1 MPNDAV
7 PLDRRLHPRNQ
18 GQATPRSTRRPKP
31 AESVWLRIG
40 RQRGNIL
47 AFTLVLGAVAIS
59 VLPYFWMV
67 SSSLRTMTNMFSIPI
82 QWIPHPVNWQS
93 YVLAWNAQDFT
104 RYFFNSG
111 VVAVAITLG
120 NLLLCSLAGYSLA
133 KFRYFGRGL
142 LFILILS
149 TMMLPLEVTM
159 VPLFLIVKRL
169 DWVNSYQ
176 GLIVPF
182 LVDGF
187 GVFLMRQFML
197 GIPKDLI
204 DSARIDGASELRIFW
219 QIVLPLC
226 KPALVALGVFTF
238 REAWDMYIWPLIIVS
253 KDSLRTLPLGISL
266 FMSSYGTA
274 WDQLMAIAVLGT
286 LPMILLFFFLQ
297 RAFIQGIA
305 VTGLKE

>member
-1 MPNDAV
+1 MPDDLTA
-7 PLDRRLHPRNQ
+7 LHAIQ
-18 GQATPRSTRRPKP
+18 STRPPR
-31 AESVWLRIG
+31 AEESLPHRAM
-40 RQRGNIL
+40 RHRGDVL
-47 AFTLVLGAVAIS
+47 AYVLVLGAVAIS
-59 VLPYFWMV
+59 LLPYYWMV
-67 SSSLRTMTNMFSIPI
+67 SSSLRTMENMFRVPI
-82 QWIPHPVNWQS
+82 QWIPDPVNWRS
-93 YVLAWNAQDFT
+93 YVLAWHAQNFT

-111 VVAVAITLG
+111 LVAVAITAG

-133 KFRYFGRGL
+133 KFRYFGRGV

-159 VPLFLIVKRL
+159 VPLFLIIKQF
-169 DWVNSYQ
+169 DWANTYQ

-187 GVFLMRQFML
+187 GVFLMRQYML
-197 GIPKDLI
+197 GIPRDLI
-204 DSARIDGASELRIFW
+204 DSARIDGASEFKIFW

-253 KDSLRTLPLGISL
+253 KDSLRTLPLAISL

-286 LPMILLFFFLQ
+286 LPMIILFFVLQ

-305 VTGLKE
+305 VSGLKE

>member
-1 MPNDAV
+1 MASTSVLRTSARRGALLHRGRDAV
-7 PLDRRLHPRNQ
+7 
-18 GQATPRSTRRPKP
+18 
-31 AESVWLRIG
+31 VIY
-40 RQRGNIL
+40 
-47 AFTLVLGAVAIS
+47 TLVLAAVAIGL
-59 VLPYFWMV
+59 LPYFWMV
-67 SSSLRTMTNMFSIPI
+67 SSSLKTMANMFSVPI
-82 QWIPHPVNWQS
+82 QWIPDPVNWQS
-93 YVLAWNAQDFT
+93 YVIAWHAQDFT
-104 RYFFNSG
+104 RYFLNSG

-120 NLLLCSLAGYSLA
+120 NLVFASLAGYSLA

-159 VPLFLIVKRL
+159 VPLFLIIKQL
-169 DWVNSYQ
+169 DWANSYQ

-187 GVFLMRQFML
+187 GVFLMRQYML

-253 KDSLRTLPLGISL
+253 RDSLRTLPLAISL

-286 LPMILLFFFLQ
+286 LPMIVLFFVLQ

>member
-1 MPNDAV
+1 MRNLAAQVALPPTHRTRPTDS
-7 PLDRRLHPRNQ
+7 LIRRL
-18 GQATPRSTRRPKP
+18 GRR
-31 AESVWLRIG
+31 
-40 RQRGNIL
+40 RGNIL
-47 AFTLVLGAVAIS
+47 AFALVLGAVAIS
-59 VLPYFWMV
+59 LLPYFWMV
-67 SSSLRTMTNMFSIPI
+67 SSSLKTIDNMFRVPI
-82 QWIPHPVNWQS
+82 QWIPDPVNWRS
-93 YVLAWNAQDFT
+93 YIVAWNAQDFT
-104 RYFFNSG
+104 RYFLNSG
-111 VVAVAITLG
+111 FVAVAITLG

-159 VPLFLIVKRL
+159 VPLFLIIKRL
-169 DWVNSYQ
+169 DWANTYQ

-187 GVFLMRQFML
+187 GVFLMRQYML

-253 KDSLRTLPLGISL
+253 KDSLRTLPLAISL

-286 LPMILLFFFLQ
+286 LPMIVLFFFLQ

>member
-1 MPNDAV
+1 MRNVGAPAAMPRG
-7 PLDRRLHPRNQ
+7 RRRNEGFVLRALHHRDD
-18 GQATPRSTRRPKP
+18 
-31 AESVWLRIG
+31 
-40 RQRGNIL
+40 IL
-47 AFTLVLGAVAIS
+47 AHVLVLGAVLIS
-59 VLPYFWMV
+59 LLPYFWMV
-67 SSSLRTMTNMFSIPI
+67 SSSLKTIPNMFIIPV
-82 QWIPHPVNWQS
+82 QWIPVPINWRS
-93 YVLAWNAQDFT
+93 YFLAWNAQDFG

-120 NLLLCSLAGYSLA
+120 NLLLASLAGYSLA
-133 KFRYFGRGL
+133 KFRYFGRGV

-149 TMMLPLEVTM
+149 TIMLPLEVTM
-159 VPLFLIVKRL
+159 VPLFLIIKRL

-187 GVFLMRQFML
+187 GVFLMRQYML

-204 DSARIDGASELRIFW
+204 DSARIDGASEFRIFW
-219 QIVLPLC
+219 QIVLPQC

-253 KDSLRTLPLGISL
+253 KDSLRTVPLAISL

-274 WDQLMAIAVLGT
+274 WDQLMAIATLGT

-297 RAFIQGIA
+297 RAFIQGVVA
-305 VTGLKE
+305 TGLKE

>member
-1 MPNDAV
+1 M
-7 PLDRRLHPRNQ
+7 RNI
-18 GQATPRSTRRPKP
+18 AARVETPPTHRSKP
-31 AESVWLRIG
+31 AESFVR
-40 RQRGNIL
+40 RAVRYRGGIL
-47 AFTLVLGAVAIS
+47 AFVLVLGVVAIS
-59 VLPYFWMV
+59 LLPYYWMV
-67 SSSLRTMTNMFSIPI
+67 SSSLRTMENMFRVPI
-82 QWIPHPVNWQS
+82 QWIPDPVNWRS
-93 YVLAWNAQDFT
+93 YVVAWHAQDFT
-104 RYFFNSG
+104 RYFLNSG
-111 VVAVAITLG
+111 FVAVAITLG

-133 KFRYFGRGL
+133 KFQYFGRGL

-159 VPLFLIVKRL
+159 VPLFLIIKRL

-187 GVFLMRQFML
+187 GVFLMRQYML

-204 DSARIDGASELRIFW
+204 DSARIDGASEFRIFW

-226 KPALVALGVFTF
+226 KPALIALGVFTF

-253 KDSLRTLPLGISL
+253 KDSLRTLPLAISL
-266 FMSSYGTA
+266 FMNSYATA

-286 LPMILLFFFLQ
+286 LPMIILFFFLQ

-305 VTGLKE
+305 ATGLKE

>member
-1 MPNDAV
+1 
-7 PLDRRLHPRNQ
+7 
-18 GQATPRSTRRPKP
+18 
-31 AESVWLRIG
+31 
-40 RQRGNIL
+40 
-47 AFTLVLGAVAIS
+47 
-59 VLPYFWMV
+59 
-67 SSSLRTMTNMFSIPI
+67 
-82 QWIPHPVNWQS
+82 
-93 YVLAWNAQDFT
+93 
-104 RYFFNSG
+104 
-111 VVAVAITLG
+111 
-120 NLLLCSLAGYSLA
+120 
-133 KFRYFGRGL
+133 
-142 LFILILS
+142 
-149 TMMLPLEVTM
+149 MLPLEVTM
-159 VPLFLIVKRL
+159 VPLFLIIKRL

-187 GVFLMRQFML
+187 GVFLMRQYML

-204 DSARIDGASELRIFW
+204 DSARIDGASEFRIFW

-253 KDSLRTLPLGISL
+253 KDSLRTLPLAISL

-286 LPMILLFFFLQ
+286 LPMIILFFFLQ

>member
-1 MPNDAV
+1 M
-7 PLDRRLHPRNQ
+7 RRAL
-18 GQATPRSTRRPKP
+18 RR
-31 AESVWLRIG
+31 
-40 RQRGNIL
+40 RGTI
-47 AFTLVLGAVAIS
+47 AASCVLVAVAC
-59 VLPYFWMV
+59 VTLLPFYWML
-67 SSSLRTMTNMFSIPI
+67 SSSLRTMETMFSLPI
-82 QWIPHPVNWQS
+82 QWIPWPPNWNS
-93 YVLAWNAQDFT
+93 YVLAWRAQDFT

-111 VVAVAITLG
+111 FVAIAITAS
-120 NLLLCSLAGYSLA
+120 NLLLCSLAGYSLT
-133 KFRYFGRGL
+133 KFRYRGRGVM
-142 LFILILS
+142 FFAILS

-169 DWVNSYQ
+169 DWANSYQ

-187 GVFLMRQFML
+187 GVFLMRQYMMS
-197 GIPKDLI
+197 IPKDLI

-219 QIVLPLC
+219 TIVLPLC
-226 KPALVALGVFTF
+226 KPALVALAVFTF
-238 REAWDMYIWPLIIVS
+238 REAWDMYIWPLIIIT

-266 FMSSYGTA
+266 FMSSYGTS

-305 VTGLKE
+305 ATGLKE

>member
-1 MPNDAV
+1 MRNLAAQVAFPPTHRTRPTDS
-7 PLDRRLHPRNQ
+7 LIRRL
-18 GQATPRSTRRPKP
+18 
-31 AESVWLRIG
+31 G
-40 RQRGNIL
+40 RHRGNIL
-47 AFTLVLGAVAIS
+47 AFALVLGAVAIS
-59 VLPYFWMV
+59 LLPYFWMV
-67 SSSLRTMTNMFSIPI
+67 SSSLKTIDNMFRVPI
-82 QWIPHPVNWQS
+82 QWIPDPVNWRS
-93 YVLAWNAQDFT
+93 YIVAWNAQDFT
-104 RYFFNSG
+104 RYFLNSG
-111 VVAVAITLG
+111 FVAVAITLG

-159 VPLFLIVKRL
+159 VPLFLIIKRL
-169 DWVNSYQ
+169 DWANTYQ

-187 GVFLMRQFML
+187 GVFLMRQYML

-253 KDSLRTLPLGISL
+253 KDSLRTLPLAISL

-286 LPMILLFFFLQ
+286 LPMIVLFFFLQ

-305 VTGLKE
+305 ITGLKE